1 MKILKSKLSLL
12 SLCILSSYSTISM
25 ASIVNEAD
33 KKVKKEQIDDV
44 IVVTGEKFNRSEV
57 ETGSSVNIITR
68 KELER
73 RPDLYSLTQVF
84 KDTPNIIDTG
94 LGNELPTIRGI
105 EGSNSP
111 GTMTFLTGA
120 RPRFNISVDGSTSNY
135 NEVAFGAKS
144 LWDMKQIEIYRGPQS
159 YAQGRNAIAG
169 SVIMQSN
176 DPVNEYESALK
187 LDYANQHRRQYAA
200 MLSGPIFKDQLL
212 FRLSVDHQE
221 RQSYEHLV
229 HYHPA
234 GNSGKFETDTVRA
247 KLNWLPSS
255 LPDFYSRY
263 TFSHTDSHTPQG
275 EFKPRNLSET
285 YRAVFQVR
293 SSTNI
298 WDIGYQIS
306 DFLEVENK
314 VIYANYIQDRYATRS
329 GGPARLEG
337 HEVQVEPVLKFNTEN
352 YRGLFG
358 LFYFT
363 SPQDESVFLV
373 NTRNTYRDKTKT
385 KAIYSEV
392 TFNPLKNIEVNLSA
406 RYEQEKHTRNGGK
419 LFVVNYKSNEKEFLP
434 KFDVAY
440 LFNDTHRIGF
450 KIARGY
456 NPGGAGISFIPP
468 FTTYKYDTE
477 YVWNYELYHR
487 WISPDNKLKLTTNL
501 FYNDYKNLQL
511 PYYNIYG
518 SPVIDNADKSV
529 TYGAEFN
536 LNWLVIDDLNLS
548 AAVGLLKTKIKEY
561 KKNPSYNNNKLS
573 RSPDHT
579 LNIGANYKLPSGF
592 EIGGNLNYTD
602 SYYSSVSN
610 SKASKTNG
618 YSQANAY
625 IAYNFKYG
633 SFKLYTENAF
643 DSNEKIKIID
653 GGYTTYQQPR
663 MVGFTSELK
672 F

>member
-1 MKILKSKLSLL
+1 MKNLKTKLSIL
-12 SLCILSSYSTISM
+12 SLCVISSYSVSS
-25 ASIVNEAD
+25 AANEPSN
-33 KKVKKEQIDDV
+33 KVKTEPSDDV
-44 IVVTGEKFNRSEV
+44 IIVVGEKFDRSEV
-57 ETGSSVNIITR
+57 ATGSSVNIITK

-73 RPDLYSLTQVF
+73 RPDLNTLTQIF
-84 KDTPNIIDTG
+84 KEIPNVIDTG

-120 RPRFNISVDGSTSNY
+120 RPRFNILVDGSSSNY

-169 SVIMQSN
+169 AVIMQSN
-176 DPVNEYESALK
+176 DPVNEYESAFK
-187 LDYANQHRRQYAA
+187 LDYGNQHRRQYAT
-200 MLSGPIFKDQLL
+200 MLSGPVINDELL
-212 FRLSVDHQE
+212 FRLSVDRQE
-221 RQSYEHLV
+221 RQSYEHLA

-234 GNSGKFETDTVRA
+234 GNSGRFEANTVRA

-255 LPDFYSRY
+255 LPDFYSRF
-263 TFSHTDSHTPQG
+263 TFSHTDANTPQG
-275 EFKPRNLSET
+275 EFKPRNLNET

-293 SSTNI
+293 SSNNI
-298 WDIGYQIS
+298 WDVGYQIN
-306 DFLEVENK
+306 DFMEIANK
-314 VIYANYIQDRYATRS
+314 LVYANYVQDRYALRS

-337 HEVQVEPVLKFNTEN
+337 HQIQVEPTIKFNTDN
-352 YRGLFG
+352 YRGLLG

-363 SPQDESVFLV
+363 SPQDESVFLMQ
-373 NTRNTYRDKTKT
+373 RNTYRDKTKT
-385 KAIYSEV
+385 KAVYGEI
-392 TFNPLKNIEVNLSA
+392 TFNPLEVIEVNLSA

-419 LFVVNYKSNEKEFLP
+419 LFAVNYKSDDKEFLP
-434 KFDVAY
+434 KLDIAY
-440 LFNDTHRIGF
+440 LFDQAQRIGF

-487 WISPDNKLKLTTNL
+487 WISPDNRLKLTTNL

-511 PYYNIYG
+511 PYVNIYG
-518 SPVIDNADKSV
+518 SPVIDNANKAV

-536 LNWLVIDDLNLS
+536 INWQAIEDLNLI
-548 AAVGLLKTKIKEY
+548 AGAGVLKTKIKEY
-561 KKNPSYNNNKLS
+561 KKNPNYNNNKLS
-573 RSPDHT
+573 RSPALT
-579 LNIGANYKLPSGF
+579 LNLGTNYQLPSGF
-592 EIGGNLNYTD
+592 EIGANLNYTG
-602 SYYSSVSN
+602 SYYSSISN
-610 SKASKTNG
+610 SKNSKSNG

-625 IAYNFKYG
+625 LAYNFKHG
-633 SFKLYTENAF
+633 SVKLYTENVF
-643 DSNEKIKIID
+643 DSDKKIKIID

-663 MVGFTSELK
+663 LVGLSTELK